1 MIQAGDPESK
11 TADSLAHLGAGGLGY
26 TIPAEIEFPKL
37 YHKRGALA
45 AARQGDM
52 VNPERKSS
60 SCQFYIV
67 QGEIFTDEQLDQMEM
82 RLQYQLRM
90 KEPFKYTEEQR
101 LTYKTFGG
109 TPHLD
114 GQYAAFGKVIEGM
127 DVVNEIA
134 ERLVDELVDHR
145 NNVTVDDIKAFWDK
159 YSVVKK
165 NTSSDDTQVT
175 PENPPQTDNS
185 NTDSPSADVDGE
197 DNVDVDNSGEDDVE
211 IFPED
216 NTDGDVEIF
225 PEEIP
230 EEDNNSTDDF
240 YTSVV

>member
-1 MIQAGDPESK
+1 MKKIVLSILICFVAVGIVAAKPQRVKKQRQKMVKIETTLGTIKVKLYDETPQHRDNFLKLVKEEFYEGVLFHRVIKGFMIQAGDPESK

-67 QGEIFTDEQLDQMEM
+67 QGETFTDEQLDQMEM

-101 LTYKTFGG
+101 LIYKTFGG

-114 GQYAAFGKVIEGM
+114 GQYTVFGEVVEGFDVLQKISEVETGRADRPKEDIRILKVK
-127 DVVNEIA
+127 VC
-134 ERLVDELVDHR
+134 
-145 NNVTVDDIKAFWDK
+145 K
-159 YSVVKK
+159 
-165 NTSSDDTQVT
+165 Q
-175 PENPPQTDNS
+175 
-185 NTDSPSADVDGE
+185 
-197 DNVDVDNSGEDDVE
+197 
-211 IFPED
+211 
-216 NTDGDVEIF
+216 
-225 PEEIP
+225 
-230 EEDNNSTDDF
+230 
-240 YTSVV
+240 

>member
-1 MIQAGDPESK
+1 MKRIILLILISLTAIVIFAAKPQRPKMVKIETTLGTIKVMLYDETPQHRDNFLKLVKDEFYEGVLFHRVIKDFMIQAGDPESK

-26 TIPAEIEFPKL
+26 TVPAEIEFPKF

-67 QGEIFTDEQLDQMEM
+67 QGKTFTDAELDQMEM

-101 LTYKTFGG
+101 IAYKTFGG

-114 GQYAAFGKVIEGM
+114 GQYTVFGEVVEGF
-127 DVVNEIA
+127 DVLQKISEVKTGKADRPKE
-134 ERLVDELVDHR
+134 
-145 NNVTVDDIKAFWDK
+145 DIKILK
-159 YSVVKK
+159 VKVVK
-165 NTSSDDTQVT
+165 
-175 PENPPQTDNS
+175 
-185 NTDSPSADVDGE
+185 
-197 DNVDVDNSGEDDVE
+197 
-211 IFPED
+211 
-216 NTDGDVEIF
+216 
-225 PEEIP
+225 
-230 EEDNNSTDDF
+230 
-240 YTSVV
+240 

>member
-1 MIQAGDPESK
+1 MFIAIEDMKRIILLILISLTAIVIFAAKPQRPKMVKIETTLGTIKVMLYDETPQHRDNFLKLVKDEFYEGVLFHRVIKDFMIQAGDPESK

-26 TIPAEIEFPKL
+26 TVPAEIEFPKF

-67 QGEIFTDEQLDQMEM
+67 QGKTFTDAELDQMEM

-101 LTYKTFGG
+101 IAYKTFGG

-114 GQYAAFGKVIEGM
+114 GQYTVFGEVVEGF
-127 DVVNEIA
+127 DVLQKISEVKTGKADRPKE
-134 ERLVDELVDHR
+134 
-145 NNVTVDDIKAFWDK
+145 DIKILK
-159 YSVVKK
+159 VKVVKR
-165 NTSSDDTQVT
+165 
-175 PENPPQTDNS
+175 
-185 NTDSPSADVDGE
+185 
-197 DNVDVDNSGEDDVE
+197 
-211 IFPED
+211 
-216 NTDGDVEIF
+216 
-225 PEEIP
+225 
-230 EEDNNSTDDF
+230 
-240 YTSVV
+240 

>member
-1 MIQAGDPESK
+1 MKRIILLILISLTAIVIFAAKPQRPKMVKIETTLGTIKVMLYDETPQHRDNFLKLVKDEFYEGVLFHRVIKDFMIQAGDPESK

-26 TIPAEIEFPKL
+26 TVPAEIEFPKF

-67 QGEIFTDEQLDQMEM
+67 QGKTFTDDELDQMEM

-101 LTYKTFGG
+101 IAYKTFGG

-114 GQYAAFGKVIEGM
+114 GQYTVFGEVVEGF
-127 DVVNEIA
+127 DVLQKISEVKTGKADRPKE
-134 ERLVDELVDHR
+134 
-145 NNVTVDDIKAFWDK
+145 DIKILK
-159 YSVVKK
+159 VKVVKR
-165 NTSSDDTQVT
+165 
-175 PENPPQTDNS
+175 
-185 NTDSPSADVDGE
+185 
-197 DNVDVDNSGEDDVE
+197 
-211 IFPED
+211 
-216 NTDGDVEIF
+216 
-225 PEEIP
+225 
-230 EEDNNSTDDF
+230 
-240 YTSVV
+240 